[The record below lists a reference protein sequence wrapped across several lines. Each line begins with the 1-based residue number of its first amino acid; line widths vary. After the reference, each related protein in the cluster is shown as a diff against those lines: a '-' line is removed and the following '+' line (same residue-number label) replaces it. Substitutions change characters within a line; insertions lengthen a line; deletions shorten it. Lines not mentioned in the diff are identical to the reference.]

1 MFKVSL
7 FGIAAAICL
16 AAPALAGE
24 EVIYQAEVP
33 HWVLPADIQAAM
45 AKGETIVLLDEQVR
59 LDDGV
64 VHSFSDIAYRIDNP
78 EALTQLGTLKLSWLP
93 DKGDLIVHRL
103 EIVRDGVTIDLIGQ
117 GVRYEVLRR
126 ERELEKRSIDGVLTA
141 TLSAP
146 GLQVGD
152 VLRISQTITAHDQ
165 ALNGEVQ
172 ANAGVRTEP
181 MKLGFGRVRVSWPDD
196 EDMGWRV
203 HRAKGVGEPVS
214 EGGYKA
220 ITALVPIAEPDKVPQ
235 DAPAR
240 FAVNPLIQVSSFD
253 DWKDVSRVLAP
264 HFTTAN
270 TIAAD
275 SPIAA
280 QVARIT
286 AETDDEL
293 DRATRALR
301 VVQDEVSYLL
311 NGMNGGN
318 YLPQSPTE
326 TWTKK
331 YGDCKAKSLLL
342 LAMLREMGIESE
354 AVLVRIRGG
363 DMVSALLPSLSAFDH
378 MIVRATIGG
387 QEYWLDGTNAG
398 TRLDTVGEVPAFHYA
413 LPVREAGADLIPV
426 TQRWP
431 EALTREVKV
440 TLDYS
445 AGLDMPVTY
454 AATVLARGALGA
466 QMRPQTAET
475 DEQDLRDYAQKYLE
489 SLIGESV
496 VYEAKVTYDD
506 DAGVARLTAR
516 GLMDSNWQWD
526 RGRGSFAF
534 ELPSTGFEFS
544 PDRARQT
551 WREIP
556 VQVTGPIGFAE
567 QVELILPDD
576 ASAYELVGIGT
587 IDEVIAGVR
596 MHRTVERTSNR
607 VILRDDARKIPSEIA
622 VTELA
627 AERAKASR
635 FTGGDPVLRAPL
647 GIIRLWQHSEQSSA
661 KRVAHLEDAYGAI
674 IANDPKEAWRWS
686 LRARLRENH
695 GDLEGALGDYAKA
708 IELEPTVQRY
718 LDRAGVLQ
726 ELGRTSKAIE
736 DARTAYDLDAQ
747 GSHAIYLAS
756 LLAENG
762 QLDNAIAL
770 LDPLELS
777 GDERIDLVIAESE
790 ILGEAGRADEGWT
803 MLEDIALE
811 RPGDGHVLN
820 AQCWFMG
827 LWSYRIEQAGP
838 VCDEAVKTLE
848 YSAAVLD
855 SRALM
860 HYRAGNDEQALRDL
874 NAALASEPGQG
885 ASLYLRG
892 VILSKKGDKAG
903 EKDIA
908 DALRLY
914 RNFDRHYARYNIRP

>member
-1 MFKVSL
+1 MFKVSR
-7 FGIAAAICL
+7 FGIAAITCL
-16 AAPALAGE
+16 AAPAIAGE
-24 EVIYQAEVP
+24 QVVYRPEVP
-33 HWVLPADIQAAM
+33 EWALPADLDAAM
-45 AKGETIVLLDEQVR
+45 ATGESIVLLDEQVR
-59 LDDGV
+59 IEDGV

-103 EIVRDGVTIDLIGQ
+103 EIVRNGETIDLLGQ
-117 GVRYEVLRR
+117 GARYDVLRR

-152 VLRISQTITAHDQ
+152 VLRISQTITVRDQ

-172 ANAGVRTEP
+172 ANNGLHAEP
-181 MKLGFGRVRVSWPDD
+181 MKLGFGRVRVSWPED
-196 EDMGWRV
+196 EDMHWRV
-203 HRAKGVGEPVS
+203 HRVGDVGEPVS

-220 ITALVPIAEPDKVPQ
+220 ITMLVPIPEPDKVPQ

-240 FAVNPLIQVSSFD
+240 FNVNPLIQVSSFD

-264 HFTTAN
+264 YFATSG

-275 SPIAA
+275 GPIAA
-280 QVARIT
+280 QISRIT

-293 DRATRALR
+293 VRVTLALR

-311 NGMNGGN
+311 NGLNGGN
-318 YLPQSPTE
+318 YLPQSPIE

-354 AVLVRIRGG
+354 AVLVRSRAG
-363 DMVSALLPSLSAFDH
+363 DAVSALLPSLSAFDH
-378 MIVRATIGG
+378 MIVRARIDG
-387 QEYWLDGTNAG
+387 QDYWLDGTTAG
-398 TRLDTVGEVPAFHYA
+398 TRLDTVGEVPPFYYA
-413 LPVREAGADLIPV
+413 LPVRENGTDLVPV
-426 TQRWP
+426 VQRWP
-431 EALTREVKV
+431 DTPGREVKV
-440 TLDYS
+440 TIDYS

-454 AATVLARGALGA
+454 AATVLARGALGS

-475 DEQDLRDYAQKYLE
+475 DEQDLRNYAQNYLE
-489 SLIGESV
+489 NLVGDGV

-506 DAGVARLTAR
+506 AAGVAKLTAR

-534 ELPSTGFEFS
+534 DLPSTGFEFS
-544 PDRARQT
+544 PDRARQA
-551 WREIP
+551 WRDIP
-556 VQVTGPIGFAE
+556 VQVTGPLAFAE
-567 QVELILPDD
+567 EVELILPGD
-576 ASAYELVGIGT
+576 AAAYELVGIGT
-587 IDEVIAGVR
+587 IDDVIAGVR
-596 MHRTVERTSNR
+596 MYRTVERTGNR
-607 VILRDDARKIPSEIA
+607 LILRDDARKIPGEIA
-622 VTELA
+622 VADLS

-635 FTGGDPVLRAPL
+635 FKGGDPVLRAPL
-647 GIIRLWQHSEQSSA
+647 GTTRYWQHSEQSSA
-661 KRVAHLEDAYGAI
+661 KRVAHLEEAYGAI

-686 LRARLRENH
+686 LRAKLREKH
-695 GDLEGALGDYAKA
+695 GDLDGALADYDKA
-708 IELEPTVQRY
+708 IELEPTVERY
-718 LDRAGVLQ
+718 LERSGVQ
-726 ELGRTSKAIE
+726 RELGRTGKAIE
-736 DARTAYDLDAQ
+736 DVRTAYDLDGQA
-747 GSHAIYLAS
+747 SHAIYLAV
-756 LLAENG
+756 LLAESGN
-762 QLDNAIAL
+762 LDDAIAL

-777 GDERIDLVIAESE
+777 GDDRINLVIAKSE
-790 ILGEAGRADEGWT
+790 IFGEAGRADEGWA
-803 MLEDIALE
+803 MLEEIAGE
-811 RPGDGHVLN
+811 RPGDGTVLN

-838 VCDEAVKTLE
+838 VCDEAVKSLE

-855 SRALM
+855 SRALV
-860 HYRAGNDEQALRDL
+860 YFRAGDDEKALRDL

-885 ASLYLRG
+885 ESLYLRG

-903 EKDIA
+903 ERDIA

-914 RNFDRHYARYNIRP
+914 RNFGRQYARYNISP

>member
-1 MFKVSL
+1 M
-7 FGIAAAICL
+7 
-16 AAPALAGE
+16 
-24 EVIYQAEVP
+24 
-33 HWVLPADIQAAM
+33 
-45 AKGETIVLLDEQVR
+45 
-59 LDDGV
+59 
-64 VHSFSDIAYRIDNP
+64 
-78 EALTQLGTLKLSWLP
+78 
-93 DKGDLIVHRL
+93 
-103 EIVRDGVTIDLIGQ
+103 
-117 GVRYEVLRR
+117 
-126 ERELEKRSIDGVLTA
+126 
-141 TLSAP
+141 
-146 GLQVGD
+146 
-152 VLRISQTITAHDQ
+152 
-165 ALNGEVQ
+165 
-172 ANAGVRTEP
+172 
-181 MKLGFGRVRVSWPDD
+181 
-196 EDMGWRV
+196 
-203 HRAKGVGEPVS
+203 S

-220 ITALVPIAEPDKVPQ
+220 ITVLVPIPEPDKVPQ

-240 FAVNPLIQVSSFD
+240 FTVNPLIQVSSFD

-264 HFTTAN
+264 YFTTTG

-275 SPIAA
+275 GTIAA

-286 AETDDEL
+286 SATNDDLE
-293 DRATRALR
+293 RATLALR
-301 VVQDEVSYLL
+301 VVQDEVSYLA

-318 YLPQSPTE
+318 YMPQSPAE
-326 TWTKK
+326 TWANK

-354 AVLVRIRGG
+354 VVLVRSRAG
-363 DMVSALLPSLSAFDH
+363 DVVSALLPSLSAFDH

-387 QEYWLDGTNAG
+387 QEYWLDGTTAG
-398 TRLDTVGEVPAFHYA
+398 TRLDTVGDVPPFHYA
-413 LPVREAGADLIPV
+413 LPVRENGTDLIPV

-431 EALTREVKV
+431 EALGREVKV

-454 AATVLARGALGA
+454 AATVLARGALGS

-475 DEQDLRDYAQKYLE
+475 DEKDLRDYAQKYLE
-489 SLIGESV
+489 NLVGDGV
-496 VYEAKVTYDD
+496 VYEARVTYDES
-506 DAGVARLTAR
+506 AGVAKLTAR
-516 GLMDSNWQWD
+516 GLMDSNWEWD
-526 RGRGSFAF
+526 RGRGTFAY

-544 PDRARQT
+544 PDRARQA
-551 WREIP
+551 WRDIP
-556 VQVTGPIGFAE
+556 FQVTGPLGFAE

-576 ASAYELVGIGT
+576 ASAYEIVGIGT
-587 IDEVIAGVR
+587 IDDVIAGVR
-596 MHRTVERTSNR
+596 MHRTVERTGNR

-622 VTELA
+622 VADLA

-635 FTGGDPVLRAPL
+635 FKGGDPVLRAPL
-647 GIIRLWQHSEQSSA
+647 GTTRRWQHNEQSSA
-661 KRVAHLEDAYGAI
+661 KRVAHLEEAYGAI

-686 LRARLRENH
+686 LRATLREHH
-695 GDLEGALGDYAKA
+695 GDLGGALDDYDTA

-762 QLDNAIAL
+762 ELDDAIAL

-790 ILGEAGRADEGWT
+790 ILGEAGRAEEGWA
-803 MLEDIALE
+803 MLEEIAME
-811 RPGDGHVLN
+811 RPGDGTVLN

-827 LWSYRIEQAGP
+827 LWSYRIDQAGP
-838 VCDEAVKTLE
+838 VCDEAVKALE

-860 HYRAGNDEQALRDL
+860 HYRAGDDEQALRDL

-892 VILSKKGDKAG
+892 VILTKKGDKAG

-914 RNFDRHYARYNIRP
+914 RNFDRHYARYNIKP